1 MKMYFFHQKI
11 KLLKKFIKHRLG
23 DLSLQANGDC
33 GNAGNIQAH
42 CGSLFQTFSHTV
54 FGYSLIV
61 NMQFNNLGLQFLSEV
76 FFFSQSDSASTFV
89 FHSNLGRFFIFQQ
102 EIFILYHCQF
112 SSVTQSCP
120 TLCNHRDCRTPGFP
134 VYDELPELLKLMI
147 IESMKPSNHL
157 ILCHPLLL
165 PPSIFSSIS
174 IFPNDSVLHIRWP
187 KYGVSPSASV
197 LPMNIQ
203 D

>member
-61 NMQFNNLGLQFLSEV
+61 NMQFNNLALQFLSEV
-76 FFFSQSDSASTFV
+76 FFFPSQIQLLHLYFIQTQADFLYSSKKYLFFTIASSVQSLSRVQLFAITWTAGHQASLYMMNSQSY
-89 FHSNLGRFFIFQQ
+89 SN
-102 EIFILYHCQF
+102 
-112 SSVTQSCP
+112 S
-120 TLCNHRDCRTPGFP
+120 
-134 VYDELPELLKLMI
+134 
-147 IESMKPSNHL
+147 
-157 ILCHPLLL
+157 
-165 PPSIFSSIS
+165 
-174 IFPNDSVLHIRWP
+174 
-187 KYGVSPSASV
+187 
-197 LPMNIQ
+197 
-203 D
+203 